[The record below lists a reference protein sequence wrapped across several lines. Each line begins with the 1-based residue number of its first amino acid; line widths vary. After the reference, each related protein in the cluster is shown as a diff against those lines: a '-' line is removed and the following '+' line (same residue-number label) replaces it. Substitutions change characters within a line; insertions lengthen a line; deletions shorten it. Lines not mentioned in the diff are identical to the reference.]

1 MIDKEVYIKANV
13 PTSIYNAIY
22 GSYYGEGDVY
32 KLIYNRC
39 YSYDN
44 YGICSMDDYYRA
56 CMDYINKMKYEK
68 NGIKKWIKA
77 VSWHYVSPT
86 WKENLKEQFDCKNN
100 VEFEKLVARMLVI

>member
-44 YGICSMDDYYRA
+44 CGICSMDDYYRA

-68 NGIKKWIKA
+68 KQRPIIGVITAIANSIEQRKILSGII
-77 VSWHYVSPT
+77 
-86 WKENLKEQFDCKNN
+86 E
-100 VEFEKLVARMLVI
+100 M